1 MTTYHWVEAAV
12 FRFCGALVNYLV
24 ADCSLSCLWD
34 FWMPVPCCRAEFLKV
49 WSLDQQQ
56 HHLRACYKCK
66 FLGHILDLLNE
77 NLCPAVYILISPPD
91 FCHSSSSLKVTFQRN
106 LWGLLRSSF
115 ESQWATI
122 IQDCSKGTSL
132 NSDPTD
138 PSNSLRSPGSME
150 CVLPKPSLLGSDPGL
165 DKISTLAVR
174 CKSCDA
180 QMKGYSFT
188 SSTDMFE
195 HLLSPSHISESRIL

>member
-1 MTTYHWVEAAV
+1 MQILRTYSRPTEWKP
-12 FRFCGALVNYLV
+12 L
-24 ADCSLSCLWD
+24 
-34 FWMPVPCCRAEFLKV
+34 P
-49 WSLDQQQ
+49 
-56 HHLRACYKCK
+56 
-66 FLGHILDLLNE
+66 
-77 NLCPAVYILISPPD
+77 
-91 FCHSSSSLKVTFQRN
+91 SSLYFNKPSRFLSFKLKSESHFPEEFMGT
-106 LWGLLRSSF
+106 LRSSF

-122 IQDCSKGTSL
+122 IQDCSKGASL
-132 NSDPTD
+132 NFDPTA

-174 CKSCDA
+174 CKSYDA